1 MATDHLEQVRAWLR
15 VRNPDAGEIDLDLDL
30 IDSGL
35 VSSLAFP
42 EFLIFLES
50 LVGREIPLRPET
62 AVSFRTLRGIRDA
75 VLAGATGA

>member
-1 MATDHLEQVRAWLR
+1 MTADDLGRVRTWLR
-15 VRNPDAGEIDLDLDL
+15 GRNPDAGDIDLDLDL

-35 VSSLAFP
+35 VSSLSFP

-75 VLAGATGA
+75 VLVGATES